1 VISDRPADA
10 DAISALFLAAEFS
23 CVIETD
29 CHRDPASVM
38 QTLRPD
44 LVLLDLAVAESDDL
58 GLVRRI
64 RAAATGE
71 AFLPLLVAGEAAS
84 RWRAEALAAGADDI
98 VLKPLVAEELLARVY
113 NLLVTRW
120 LHHQQRELSR
130 RLPEM
135 PARRS
140 VPDEESFLKAM
151 ANSLEEAVL
160 ACDTDGKLRFANS
173 AAIRWGLGPLQPG
186 QRAALAPGRLR
197 STEGRELTVDEDPL
211 RRAGSGQDVVDQE
224 LTIGTPQRGER
235 TLLAN
240 SRSILADPGRRL
252 GAVVV
257 LHDITDQHRVAEELR
272 RGLLHDELTG
282 LPNDILF
289 LDLADRVIARIARDH
304 QPLLLIVITLDE
316 MDDVR
321 DYDVSGGPLPFS
333 SLLAALASRLPR
345 LLRPG
350 DIAARY
356 GDGFALLCLAP
367 VDDSNAHHIVERL
380 RAGLS
385 LPVEISRQSVTPR
398 LSFGIATAHDAETS
412 AQRLIQIARSAMRR
426 KTVRRTTTPIDDG
439 AEVPASE
446 WYCTGWGG
454 VARHSTGW

>member
-1 VISDRPADA
+1 VISDRPTDA

-29 CHRDPASVM
+29 GHRDPATVM

-44 LVLLDLAVAESDDL
+44 LVLLDLAAAESHDL
-58 GLVRRI
+58 GLLRRI
-64 RAAATGE
+64 RAAVIGE
-71 AFLPLLVAGEAAS
+71 TFLPLLVAGEVAP

-98 VLKPLVAEELLARVY
+98 VLKPLVAEELLARVH

-120 LHHQQRELSR
+120 LHHQHRELSR
-130 RLPEM
+130 QLPEM

-151 ANSLEEAVL
+151 TNSLEEAVL
-160 ACDTDGKLRFANS
+160 ACDTDGQLRFANS
-173 AAIRWGLGPLQPG
+173 AAIRLGLGPLQPG

-197 STEGRELTVDEDPL
+197 STEGRELTVEEDPL
-211 RRAGSGQDVVDQE
+211 RRAGSGHDVVDQV
-224 LTIGTPQRGER
+224 LTIGTPQRGAR

-240 SRSILADPGRRL
+240 SRSILADPDRRL

-257 LHDITDQHRVAEELR
+257 LHDITDRRRVTEELR

-282 LPNDILF
+282 LPNAVLF
-289 LDLADRVIARIARDH
+289 LDLADRAIARIARDH

-333 SLLAALASRLPR
+333 LILAALAGRLPR

-367 VDDSNAHHIVERL
+367 VVDSNAHHIVERL

-385 LPVEISRQSVTPR
+385 LPLEISRQGVTPR
-398 LSFGIATAHDAETS
+398 LSFGIATAHDAEAS
-412 AQRLIQIARSAMRR
+412 AQRLIQMALSVGRR
-426 KTVRRTTTPIDDG
+426 KTVRRPTTPTNG
-439 AEVPASE
+439 EAEAMASE
-446 WYCTGWGG
+446 RHNTGW
-454 VARHSTGW
+454 